1 MRITQAT
8 STLNWRY
15 AIGEIFL
22 IAVGVLIALALDSW
36 NTERQNQ
43 LLSEE
48 YLNRLIRDIQADI
61 AWTDSTLISLE
72 NKSRGL
78 GILANAST
86 DRSALMVD
94 PPGLYK
100 VLADT
105 LRLAFNAP
113 SIRRSTFDDMMG
125 TGRLSLIASIDL
137 RDSILEYY
145 SLGTN
150 SESRLEGRMTGYPQH
165 VFENVPP
172 EVLSAYDITPD
183 SFSKSETNTT
193 SRPSEFPPEVVESI
207 LTWASDPETQRLIN
221 AERNYSSHAI
231 QIVEAGRNRAQSLIS
246 KIESAKR

>member
-22 IAVGVLIALALDSW
+22 IAVGILIALALDSW

-43 LLSEE
+43 ALGAE
-48 YLNRLIRDIQADI
+48 YLSRLVRDIQADI
-61 AWTDSTLISLE
+61 AWADQTLISLE

-78 GILANAST
+78 EILANAST
-86 DRSALMVD
+86 DRSEPMID

-100 VLADT
+100 GVADT

-145 SLGTN
+145 ALGTN
-150 SESRLEGRMTGYPQH
+150 SEGRLEGRMTAYPQH
-165 VFENVPP
+165 LFENVPP

-183 SFSKSETNTT
+183 SFSESETETT
-193 SRPSEFPPEVVESI
+193 SGPSEFPPEVVESI
-207 LTWASDPETQRLIN
+207 LTWAGDPETQRLVN

-231 QIVEAGRNRAQSLIS
+231 EIVGAVRNRAQRLIS